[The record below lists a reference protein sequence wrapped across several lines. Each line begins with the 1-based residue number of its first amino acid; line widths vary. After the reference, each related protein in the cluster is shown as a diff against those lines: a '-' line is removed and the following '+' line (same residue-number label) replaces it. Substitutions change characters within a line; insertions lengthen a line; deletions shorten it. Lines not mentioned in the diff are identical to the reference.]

1 MSKYCATAGCV
12 TNCTEECKNCAKE
25 IYRDLKGMAGSA
37 ELVTEEAIKND
48 LGEGAFELLRKY
60 ELIECCGVINGTKR
74 YAI

>member
-1 MSKYCATAGCV
+1 MSKYCATSGNV
-12 TNCTEECKNCAKE
+12 TNCTDDCSGCAKE

-37 ELVTEEAIKND
+37 EIVTEEAIRND
-48 LGEGAFELLRKY
+48 LGDGAFELLRKY